1 MINAHVT
8 ACTACSFGRSIA
20 DILLRHRVL
29 AGLGKSVDQL
39 HAQQLLQGVYD
50 TLSHLSLGLL
60 QPVPVIGGGGVQG
73 AGR

>member
-1 MINAHVT
+1 
-8 ACTACSFGRSIA
+8 
-20 DILLRHRVL
+20 LRHRVL